1 MYLLLLLCIF
11 FHATISRLVN
21 VLRLALALD
30 LRRESYP
37 LLRKDLP
44 PTDIAM
50 KLFLAAHIVLLHR
63 HSDPS
68 AVFVNIYNGYPTL
81 NSWKGSILRLVVS
94 WSPPCRT

>member
-1 MYLLLLLCIF
+1 MYLLFLLCIF

-21 VLRLALALD
+21 VLHLALDLD

-63 HSDPS
+63 HS
-68 AVFVNIYNGYPTL
+68 L
-81 NSWKGSILRLVVS
+81 CRLR
-94 WSPPCRT
+94 